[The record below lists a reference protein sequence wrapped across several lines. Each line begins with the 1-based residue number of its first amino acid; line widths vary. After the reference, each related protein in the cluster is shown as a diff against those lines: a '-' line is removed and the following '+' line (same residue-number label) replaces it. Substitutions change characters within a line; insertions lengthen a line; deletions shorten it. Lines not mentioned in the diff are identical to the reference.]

1 MEEHEEWE
9 PLWSARGSPATS
21 SAGSLA
27 VADELD
33 EQQSPPA
40 GGGSMMV
47 FVAVPE
53 EVSDGMSTLL
63 WALHNLVRDGSKVV
77 IAHVHSP
84 AQRKPF
90 LFSRGAPPDLAI
102 ASRPCSVMHHLLM
115 ERGNEKQLYSIKI
128 LHGDIYPNP
137 TISSRSA
144 KARG

>member
-1 MEEHEEWE
+1 MEGEREEWE

-84 AQRKPF
+84 AAQRKPF
-90 LFSRGAPPDLAI
+90 LFFFPRGVVPDFAR
-102 ASRPCSVMHHLLM
+102 ASRPVL
-115 ERGNEKQLYSIKI
+115 
-128 LHGDIYPNP
+128 IYVCI
-137 TISSRSA
+137 TC
-144 KARG
+144 

>member
-40 GGGSMMV
+40 GGGSMVV

-84 AQRKPF
+84 AAQRKPF
-90 LFSRGAPPDLAI
+90 LFFPRGASCRILQEHRDQCSFMYASLA
-102 ASRPCSVMHHLLM
+102 
-115 ERGNEKQLYSIKI
+115 ERERK
-128 LHGDIYPNP
+128 
-137 TISSRSA
+137 
-144 KARG
+144 